1 MTTCAH
7 SNLPSR
13 HSGGDGEDGV
23 RRFRERIQ
31 LLLELELF
39 REALAEVQRF
49 QNWKCDPE
57 CLRQFGLVLHR
68 FAPRSRD
75 RSYAYSVARVMYR
88 AAVARTHD
96 RPLRAEAL
104 ADIGASYFEDG
115 RLDEAV
121 NAFEASRSLAPWMHR
136 SHLGLLAIACARRD
150 LAAIRR
156 RCEAFVAAIPDWHE
170 HREAVA
176 LLAADSDFAFLRAS
190 PELFFACF
198 GSSPDQLVALHDQ
211 DGLEALEHALA
222 TFETREDEEP
232 EGTFEFEGAFELTRV
247 VCDTAKSVALL
258 LRGQEVGTLR
268 DVPVES
274 LQARIGFP

>member
-1 MTTCAH
+1 MTTCTH
-7 SNLPSR
+7 SNLHSR
-13 HSGGDGEDGV
+13 RGGGDGEDGI
-23 RRFRERIQ
+23 RGFRERIQ

-39 REALAEVQRF
+39 REALAEVQRYP
-49 QNWKCDPE
+49 NWKCDPE

-68 FAPRSRD
+68 FAPRSKD
-75 RSYAYSVARVMYR
+75 RSCAYSVARVMYR
-88 AAVARTHD
+88 AAVARTQD
-96 RPLRAEAL
+96 RLLRAETL

-115 RLDEAV
+115 RLDDAV
-121 NAFEASRSLAPWMHR
+121 NAFEASRSLAPWMHH

-156 RCEAFVAAIPDWHE
+156 RCEDFVAAIPDWHE

-176 LLAADSDFAFLRAS
+176 LLAADPDFAFLRAS
-190 PELFFACF
+190 PALCFACF
-198 GSSPDQLVALHDQ
+198 GSSPDQLGALHDQ
-211 DGLEALEHALA
+211 HGLEALERGLA

-232 EGTFEFEGAFELTRV
+232 EGTFELEDAFELTQV
-247 VCDTAKSVALL
+247 VWDTAKSVAP
-258 LRGQEVGTLR
+258 RVGGQEVSVFR